1 MVENLVPENIPFSAK
16 ELLIF
21 LMSEFFCKKS
31 AFFGQNST
39 FTQSNSVRPV
49 LEILFSVFVRQKVTI
64 NENISFTDY
73 VSKIQLP
80 DCSKLVVNW
89 KMAIM
94 S

>member
-1 MVENLVPENIPFSAK
+1 MVSVNIVVLTLIWVRWGGNYPPCLKLVRIMVENLVPENIPFSAK

-49 LEILFSVFVRQKVTI
+49 LEIF
-64 NENISFTDY
+64 
-73 VSKIQLP
+73 
-80 DCSKLVVNW
+80 
-89 KMAIM
+89 
-94 S
+94 